1 MVLGD
6 GRKPWTIHSV
16 RSFRGCW
23 NPPGCGV
30 GMEGRPVE
38 TMDDLALRRS
48 LKVAGSP
55 RTRAAW
61 ASSGAGAVGMKGKE
75 VSSRDNLR
83 LVRSSEM
90 PRGLWTHVVRAPLE
104 AVESLL
110 NVLRA

>member
-1 MVLGD
+1 M
-6 GRKPWTIHSV
+6 
-16 RSFRGCW
+16 
-23 NPPGCGV
+23 